1 MFERILSSKIIFA
14 FGLYLMRFCFHFRYF
29 TFAKLGVNRT
39 ASSALMVP
47 SSTSNIS
54 FVIGITM
61 SIVMMLKASTVLT
74 QPLVKQKNKQL
85 PLTVTA
91 LLTGVMVAETNT
103 VPPTMA
109 TDKEDMVEHQTHNIQ
124 HQEEAK

>member
-1 MFERILSSKIIFA
+1 
-14 FGLYLMRFCFHFRYF
+14 
-29 TFAKLGVNRT
+29 
-39 ASSALMVP
+39 MVP

-85 PLTVTA
+85 LLTVTA

-109 TDKEDMVEHQTHNIQ
+109 TDKEDMVVHQTHNIQ
-124 HQEEAK
+124 HQEEVK